1 MAQVAF
7 LASPALWRAGHGEA
21 HPLKP
26 ERLQR
31 TFELLQ
37 AYGAFD
43 EKRVRLVE
51 PRPATEH
58 ELALFHTPDYI
69 HAVRALSRGEGGV
82 DPWRYG
88 FGPGDNPVF
97 PRMYETESLK
107 AGSALRAAEMLL
119 AGECQIAFSYAGGM
133 HHAGPARAWGFCVF
147 NDAAVVIHWLL
158 RQGLRVA
165 YVDVDV
171 HHGDGVQAA
180 FYDSDRV
187 LTISLHQS
195 GRTLFPGTGF
205 VEERGRGSGEG
216 FSVNVPLPPFTWD
229 EPYLWALQEVVP
241 PLVKRFAPDMVVT
254 QMGVDTHFRDPLA
267 NLALTTRGQEAA
279 FRLLSSLGRPWLALG
294 GGGYNLDV
302 VPRAW
307 TLAVGVMAERAFPD
321 QLPQTY
327 RRRYGGR
334 WLHDR
339 EAPEISAT
347 VRELTSR
354 RVREVVGQVKAA
366 FAIGVHGEDG

>member
-1 MAQVAF
+1 MARLAF
-7 LASPALWRAGHGEA
+7 LASPALWGAGHGEA

-31 TFELLQ
+31 TFELLD
-37 AYGAFD
+37 AYRTFEGQ
-43 EKRVRLVE
+43 RVRLVE
-51 PRPATEH
+51 PRMASEQ
-58 ELALFHTPDYI
+58 ELALFHSPDYI
-69 HAVRALSRGEGGV
+69 GAVRALSHEEGGV

-107 AGSALRAAEMLL
+107 AGSALVAAELL
-119 AGECQIAFSYAGGM
+119 LQGECEIAFSYAGGM
-133 HHAGPARAWGFCVF
+133 HHAGPDLASGFCVF
-147 NDAAVVIHWLL
+147 NDAAVVIQWLL
-158 RQGLRVA
+158 RRGLRVA
-165 YVDVDV
+165 YVDIDV

-205 VEERGRGSGEG
+205 VHEQGVGAGKG
-216 FSVNVPLPPFTWD
+216 YSVNVPLPPFTWD
-229 EPYLWALQEVVP
+229 EPYLWAMEEVVP
-241 PLVKRFAPDMVVT
+241 PLVKRFAPDLLVT
-254 QMGVDTHFRDPLA
+254 QLGVDTHFRDPLA
-267 NLALTTRGQEAA
+267 NLALTTHGQEAA
-279 FRLLSSLGRPWLALG
+279 FRLLSGLGRPWLALG

-307 TLAVGVMAERAFPD
+307 TLAVGVMAEIAFPEE
-321 QLPQTY
+321 LPETY
-327 RRRYGGR
+327 RQRYGGR

-339 EAPEISAT
+339 EAPELSET
-347 VRELTSR
+347 VRQLTFR
-354 RVREVVGQVKAA
+354 RVREVVKQVKAA
-366 FAIGVHGEDG
+366 FHLE